1 MVFKV
6 GDSAE
11 GMVPESPRLVF
22 GSKQASL
29 GVESILEAKRTPPVK
44 FSEQWQALVA
54 IKASV
59 GKGDS
64 ERRARPALPHRVMA
78 ALRATH
84 IC

>member
-29 GVESILEAKRTPPVK
+29 GIESILRSQNVRRPSNSVSTDIP
-44 FSEQWQALVA
+44 QWQS
-54 IKASV
+54 K
-59 GKGDS
+59 
-64 ERRARPALPHRVMA
+64 RPLEKETPSDGRDPRC
-78 ALRATH
+78 LTG
-84 IC
+84 

>member
-29 GVESILEAKRTPPVK
+29 GVESILRSQTYA
-44 FSEQWQALVA
+44 
-54 IKASV
+54 
-59 GKGDS
+59 
-64 ERRARPALPHRVMA
+64 ARQ
-78 ALRATH
+78 
-84 IC
+84 IQ